1 MVLRAIVLLL
11 LVGCSSS
18 ERPLQFNLGLEAL
31 QLDWNRA
38 IDSTSVTIL
47 DNVME
52 GLTTYSD
59 PVKGAR
65 LELIRPLPALAEY
78 WEVSEEGRVYRFRL
92 RAGTVWTDGVPLRA
106 QQFVDSWERLLSPA
120 THSSNAYHLFD
131 IQNARE
137 FAEGKI
143 KDFSRVGVKV
153 VDELTLEVRLRQ
165 PVPYFLHLVASPST
179 FPIRRD
185 LIEKHGEQWTDPE
198 KLVTLGP
205 YRVSEW
211 VQGDRIVL
219 QAFEQYRGAAPAI
232 RTVICRMI
240 AEPLT
245 AFAMYE
251 NGELDIIPRDLP
263 PSFSRKL
270 QVHPDYRSGP
280 KLSVS
285 YLLFNTRRAP
295 FDKVENRRAFIR
307 ALDRPLLAS
316 FFQGL
321 QSPTSSWIP
330 PGLIG
335 HRPEI
340 GIATDSQ
347 ASKLLSDLT
356 VDLRFSGNDTWN
368 LLFQTLQR
376 SAAENLKLRVK
387 LDQLDSREYGKFLA
401 ALADG
406 NRERLP
412 HLLYL
417 GWVAD
422 YPDPH
427 SFMNVFTSTSESN
440 YTGWANPAYDRLVEK
455 AVSMADESTRA
466 GLYREAQKLL
476 LEDEAVVMPLF
487 FTSHQALARADL
499 RGVNLNILDKWYFQN
514 FYFEELGW
522 KSLGRSLWR
531 KVGAPGGKS

>member
-1 MVLRAIVLLL
+1 MARALVLLLL
-11 LVGCSSS
+11 LVGCSGGD
-18 ERPLQFNLGLEAL
+18 RPLQFNLGIEAL

-38 IDSTSVTIL
+38 IDTTSITIL

-59 PVKGAR
+59 PVKSAR
-65 LELIRPLPALAEY
+65 LELIRPLPALTEY
-78 WEVSEEGRVYRFRL
+78 WTVAEQGKVYRFRL
-92 RAGTVWTDGVPLRA
+92 RAGTAWTDGAPLKA

-131 IQNARE
+131 IENAKA
-137 FAEGKI
+137 FADGAI
-143 KDFSRVGVKV
+143 KDFSRVGVRA
-153 VDELTLEVRLRQ
+153 VDDLTLEVKLRR

-179 FPIRRD
+179 FPIRKD
-185 LIEKHGEQWTDPE
+185 LIEKYGEQWTDPE

-205 YRVSEW
+205 YRVAEW
-211 VQGDRIVL
+211 TQGERIVL
-219 QAFEQYRGAAPAI
+219 QSFRDYHGERPAI
-232 RTVICRMI
+232 HTVICRMI

-263 PSFSRKL
+263 SSFARKL
-270 QVHPDYRSGP
+270 QAHPDYRSGP

-295 FDKVENRRAFIR
+295 FDRVENRRAFIR

-316 FFQGL
+316 FFQGS
-321 QSPTSSWIP
+321 QNPTSSWIP

-335 HRPEI
+335 YRPEI
-340 GIATDSQ
+340 GIVTDSQ
-347 ASKLLSDLT
+347 KSRLLAGQTLD
-356 VDLRFSGNDTWN
+356 VRFSGNDTWN

-376 SAAENLKLRVK
+376 AAAENLGVRTKLE
-387 LDQLDSREYGKFLA
+387 QMDSREYGKFLSS
-401 ALADG
+401 LTG
-406 NRERLP
+406 GKREKMP
-412 HLLYL
+412 NILYL

-440 YTGWANPAYDRLVEK
+440 YTGWSNAAYDKLIER
-455 AVSMADESTRA
+455 AVSTADEGVRA
-466 GLYREAQKLL
+466 GYYREAQKLL
-476 LEDEAVVMPLF
+476 LEDEAVIMPLF
-487 FTSHQALARADL
+487 FTSHQALARAQL

-514 FYFEELGW
+514 FYFEEDSW
-522 KSLGRSLWR
+522 NSVGRSLWR
-531 KVGAPGGKS
+531 RMRTSGGKS